1 MFFVTKLIDNRGNDS
16 QLICADIRVEVFF
29 PGRKLVRDRSHWP
42 WLAMACPGL
51 MEIEE
56 DVFESFKDDERE
68 VPGVIRHRFKR

>member
-1 MFFVTKLIDNRGNDS
+1 MFCVTKLFDYRGNNS
-16 QLICADIRVEVFF
+16 QLICADVRVEVFF

-42 WLAMACPGL
+42 PTMTACPRL

>member
-1 MFFVTKLIDNRGNDS
+1 MRGYT
-16 QLICADIRVEVFF
+16 RRRFFF
-29 PGRKLVRDRSHWP
+29 PKDKLSHWP

-51 MEIEE
+51 TEIEE

>member
-1 MFFVTKLIDNRGNDS
+1 MFCVTILSDNRGNNS
-16 QLICADIRVEVFF
+16 QLICADIRVDIFLTQ
-29 PGRKLVRDRSHWP
+29 KRSQP
-42 WLAMACPGL
+42 LAMACPGL

>member
-1 MFFVTKLIDNRGNDS
+1 MRGCTRRGFFSVGD
-16 QLICADIRVEVFF
+16 
-29 PGRKLVRDRSHWP
+29 KLVDWP
-42 WLAMACPGL
+42 WLPTACPRL